1 MKAEKATRILSGI
14 LICPLTV
21 GQRALIIHEGRMIR
35 TTTVVSIGSVS
46 PGRICFETR
55 NTRYF
60 LLAPTAPQSAPPVP
74 AVASAA

>member
-1 MKAEKATRILSGI
+1 
-14 LICPLTV
+14 
-21 GQRALIIHEGRMIR
+21 MIR

-55 NTRYF
+55 NTRYL